1 MKLDKFKEIHAKTGY
16 SQIVKSQQQ
25 QGNLESSKREA
36 PYHIQGILY
45 YINRDFSSETV
56 DARKQCDDIF
66 KVLKGRG
73 IQSRI
78 LYPTKLSLKK

>member
-36 PYHIQGILY
+36 PCHIQGI
-45 YINRDFSSETV
+45 FSRLTAHFSLETKN
-56 DARKQCDDIF
+56 AR
-66 KVLKGRG
+66 R
-73 IQSRI
+73 R
-78 LYPTKLSLKK
+78 